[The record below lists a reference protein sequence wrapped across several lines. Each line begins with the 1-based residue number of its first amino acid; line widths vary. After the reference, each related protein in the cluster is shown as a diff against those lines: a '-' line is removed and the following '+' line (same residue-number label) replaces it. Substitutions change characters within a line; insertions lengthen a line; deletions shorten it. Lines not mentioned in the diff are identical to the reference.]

1 MPLKLMSIT
10 IIKAGLFTTV
20 QDGGRKGFQHLG
32 INPSGAMDALA
43 MQIANVLIQNKS
55 DEAVI
60 EFFYPAPV
68 FRFHTAAFIALSGA
82 DFGATINEIPV
93 PINHPIFVPEN
104 AVLSFTK
111 KISGHIAYLAIQ
123 GGLELNEWMNS
134 YSTNTRAGA
143 GGIEGRTLIK
153 GDEINLKAATT
164 KENKESQL
172 QVLPWKADTKGLYQT
187 QSLRYL
193 PGNEFG
199 VLNMASQQFM
209 TNAQFT
215 LNADSDRMGYRLKGP
230 KLNCKKQIELI
241 SSGVTNGTIQLLPN
255 GQCIVLLAD
264 HQTTGGYPR
273 IGHIIQSDIPTLVQ
287 QSPGSTI
294 RLIPVNMETAEKIN
308 NGYAQYLQQLKN
320 ACTLQ
325 LNAYHRY

>member
-1 MPLKLMSIT
+1 MSIT

-20 QDGGRKGFQHLG
+20 QDVGRKGFQHLG
-32 INPSGAMDALA
+32 INPNGAMDALA

-68 FRFHTAAFIALSGA
+68 IRFNASGFIALSGA
-82 DFGATINEIPV
+82 DFGATINEIPI

-143 GGIEGRTLIK
+143 GGVEGRVLIK
-153 GDEINLKAATT
+153 DDEIHFKATALQ
-164 KENKESQL
+164 ENKQSQL
-172 QVLPWKADTKGLYQT
+172 QVLPWMADTKGLYQT

-193 PGNEFG
+193 PGNEFSQ
-199 VLNMASQQFM
+199 LNTFSQQFM

-215 LNADSDRMGYRLKGP
+215 ILADSDRMGYRLKGP
-230 KLNCKKQIELI
+230 ALKCKKQIELI

-264 HQTTGGYPR
+264 HQTSGGYPR

-287 QSPGSTI
+287 QSPGSII

-308 NGYAQYLQQLKN
+308 NRQAQYLQQLKN

-325 LNAYHRY
+325 LNAYHRH

>member
-1 MPLKLMSIT
+1 MSIT

-20 QDGGRKGFQHLG
+20 QDVGRKGFQHLG
-32 INPSGAMDALA
+32 INPNGAMDALA

-68 FRFHTAAFIALSGA
+68 IRFNASGFIALSGA
-82 DFGATINEIPV
+82 DFGATINEIPI

-143 GGIEGRTLIK
+143 GGVEGRVLIND
-153 GDEINLKAATT
+153 DEIHFKATALQ
-164 KENKESQL
+164 ENKQSQL
-172 QVLPWKADTKGLYQT
+172 QVLPWMADTKGLYQS

-193 PGNEFG
+193 PGNEFSQ
-199 VLNMASQQFM
+199 LNTFSQQFM
-209 TNAQFT
+209 TNAQ
-215 LNADSDRMGYRLKGP
+215 
-230 KLNCKKQIELI
+230 
-241 SSGVTNGTIQLLPN
+241 
-255 GQCIVLLAD
+255 
-264 HQTTGGYPR
+264 
-273 IGHIIQSDIPTLVQ
+273 
-287 QSPGSTI
+287 
-294 RLIPVNMETAEKIN
+294 
-308 NGYAQYLQQLKN
+308 
-320 ACTLQ
+320 
-325 LNAYHRY
+325 

>member
-1 MPLKLMSIT
+1 MSIT

-20 QDGGRKGFQHLG
+20 QDVGRKGFQHLG
-32 INPSGAMDALA
+32 INPNGAMDALA

-68 FRFHTAAFIALSGA
+68 IRFNASGFIALSGA
-82 DFGATINEIPV
+82 DFGATINEIPI

-143 GGIEGRTLIK
+143 GGVEGRVLIND
-153 GDEINLKAATT
+153 DEIHFKATALQ
-164 KENKESQL
+164 ENKQSQL
-172 QVLPWKADTKGLYQT
+172 QVLPWMADTKGLYQS

-193 PGNEFG
+193 PGNEFSQ
-199 VLNMASQQFM
+199 LNTFSQQFM

-215 LNADSDRMGYRLKGP
+215 ILADSDRMGYRLKGP
-230 KLNCKKQIELI
+230 VLKCKKQMELI

-264 HQTTGGYPR
+264 HQTSGGYPR

-287 QSPGSTI
+287 QSPGSII

-308 NGYAQYLQQLKN
+308 NRQAQYLQQLKN

-325 LNAYHRY
+325 LNAYHRH

>member
-1 MPLKLMSIT
+1 MSIT

-20 QDGGRKGFQHLG
+20 QDSGRKGFQHLG
-32 INPSGAMDALA
+32 INPNGAMDLLA
-43 MQIANVLIQNKS
+43 MQIANVLIENKAN
-55 DEAVI
+55 EAVI

-68 FRFHTAAFIALSGA
+68 IRFNASTFIALSGA
-82 DFGATINEIPV
+82 DFGASINEVPI

-104 AVLSFTK
+104 AILSFTK

-134 YSTNTRAGA
+134 NSTNTRAGA
-143 GGIEGRTLIK
+143 GGMEGRTLLK
-153 GDEINLKAATT
+153 EDEIKFKAIPLQ
-164 KENKESQL
+164 KNNQSQL
-172 QVLPWKADTKGLYQT
+172 QILPWMADTNGLYQT
-187 QSLRYL
+187 HSLRYL

-199 VLNMASQQFM
+199 QLNMVSQQFM

-215 LNADSDRMGYRLKGP
+215 LLAESDRMGYRLKGP
-230 KLNCKKQIELI
+230 ELKCKKTIELI

-287 QSPGSTI
+287 KSPGSII

-308 NGYAQYLQQLKN
+308 NRQAQYLQQLKN

-325 LNAYHRY
+325 LNAYHRH

>member
-1 MPLKLMSIT
+1 MSIT

-20 QDGGRKGFQHLG
+20 QDGGRKGFQYLG

-68 FRFHTAAFIALSGA
+68 FRFHIDAFIALSGA
-82 DFGATINEIPV
+82 DFGATINDIPV
-93 PINHPIFVPEN
+93 PINHPIFVPKN

-143 GGIEGRTLIK
+143 GGMEGRTLLK
-153 GDEINLKAATT
+153 EDEIKLKASVIQ
-164 KENKESQL
+164 KNSQSQL
-172 QVLPWKADTKGLYQT
+172 QILPWMADTKGLYQT

-193 PGNEFG
+193 PGNEFSL
-199 VLNMASQQFM
+199 LNTFSQQFM

-215 LNADSDRMGYRLKGP
+215 ILADSDRMGYRLKGP
-230 KLNCKKQIELI
+230 ALKCKKTIELI
-241 SSGVTNGTIQLLPN
+241 SSGVTNGTIQLLPS

-287 QSPGSTI
+287 QSPGTII

-308 NGYAQYLQQLKN
+308 NRQGQYLQQLKN

-325 LNAYHRY
+325 LNAYHRH

>member
-1 MPLKLMSIT
+1 MSIT

-32 INPSGAMDALA
+32 INPNGAMDALA
-43 MQIANVLIQNKS
+43 MQIANVLIQNKA
-55 DEAVI
+55 DEAAI

-68 FRFHTAAFIALSGA
+68 IRFNSSAFIALSGA
-82 DFGATINEIPV
+82 DFGATINEIPI

-104 AVLSFTK
+104 GVLSFTK
-111 KISGHIAYLAIQ
+111 KISGQIAYLAIQ

-134 YSTNTRAGA
+134 YSTNTHAGA
-143 GGIEGRTLIK
+143 GGVEGRVLIK
-153 GDEINLKAATT
+153 DDEIHLKATAL
-164 KENKESQL
+164 KENKQSQL
-172 QVLPWKADTKGLYQT
+172 QVLPWMADTKGLYQT

-193 PGNEFG
+193 PGNEFSL
-199 VLNMASQQFM
+199 LNTFSQQFM

-215 LNADSDRMGYRLKGP
+215 ILTDSDRMGYRLKGP
-230 KLNCKKQIELI
+230 VLKCKKQIELI

-273 IGHIIQSDIPTLVQ
+273 IGHIIHSDIPTLVQ
-287 QSPGSTI
+287 QPPASII

-308 NGYAQYLQQLKN
+308 NRQVQYLQQLKN

-325 LNAYHRY
+325 LNAYRRH

>member
-20 QDGGRKGFQHLG
+20 QDVGRKGFQHLG
-32 INPSGAMDALA
+32 INPNGAMDALA

-68 FRFHTAAFIALSGA
+68 IRFNASGFIALSGA
-82 DFGATINEIPV
+82 DFGATINEIPI

-143 GGIEGRTLIK
+143 GGVEGRVLIND
-153 GDEINLKAATT
+153 DEIHFKATALQ
-164 KENKESQL
+164 ENKQSQL
-172 QVLPWKADTKGLYQT
+172 QVLPWMADTKGLYQS

-193 PGNEFG
+193 PGNEFSQ
-199 VLNMASQQFM
+199 LNTFSQQFM

-215 LNADSDRMGYRLKGP
+215 ILADSDRMGYRLKGP
-230 KLNCKKQIELI
+230 VLKCKKQMELI

-264 HQTTGGYPR
+264 HQTSGGYPR

-287 QSPGSTI
+287 QSPGSII

-308 NGYAQYLQQLKN
+308 NRQAQYLQQLKN

-325 LNAYHRY
+325 LNAYHRH

>member
-1 MPLKLMSIT
+1 MSIS

-20 QDGGRKGFQHLG
+20 QDTGRKGFQHLG
-32 INPSGAMDALA
+32 INPNGAMDLLA
-43 MQIANVLIQNKS
+43 MQIANLLIQNKPN
-55 DEAVI
+55 EAVI

-68 FRFHTAAFIALSGA
+68 IRFNASAFIALSGA

-93 PINHPIFVPEN
+93 PINHPIYVPEN
-104 AVLSFTK
+104 AILHFTK

-134 YSTNTRAGA
+134 YSTSTRAGA
-143 GGIEGRTLIK
+143 GGMEGRTL
-153 GDEINLKAATT
+153 LKEDQLKFKANSLQ
-164 KENKESQL
+164 KNSQSQL
-172 QVLPWKADTKGLYQT
+172 QILPWMADTKGLYQS
-187 QSLRYL
+187 QALRYL

-199 VLNMASQQFM
+199 LLNIASQQFM

-215 LNADSDRMGYRLKGP
+215 ILADSDRMGYRLKGP
-230 KLNCKKQIELI
+230 ALKCKKQIELI

-255 GQCIVLLAD
+255 GQCIILLAD

-287 QSPGSTI
+287 QSPGSI
-294 RLIPVNMETAEKIN
+294 IQLIPVNMETAEKIN
-308 NGYAQYLQQLKN
+308 NRQAQYLQQLKN

-325 LNAYHRY
+325 LNAYHRH

>member
-1 MPLKLMSIT
+1 MSIT

-20 QDGGRKGFQHLG
+20 QDVGRKGFQHLG
-32 INPSGAMDALA
+32 INPNGAMDALA

-68 FRFHTAAFIALSGA
+68 IRFNASGFIALSGA
-82 DFGATINEIPV
+82 DFGATINEIPI

-143 GGIEGRTLIK
+143 GGVEGRVLIK
-153 GDEINLKAATT
+153 DDEIHFKATALQ
-164 KENKESQL
+164 ENKQSQL
-172 QVLPWKADTKGLYQT
+172 QVLPWMADTKGLYQS

-193 PGNEFG
+193 PGNEFSQ
-199 VLNMASQQFM
+199 LNTFSQQFM

-215 LNADSDRMGYRLKGP
+215 ILADSDRMGYRLKGP
-230 KLNCKKQIELI
+230 VLKCKKQMELI

-264 HQTTGGYPR
+264 HQTSGGYPR

-287 QSPGSTI
+287 QSPGSII

-308 NGYAQYLQQLKN
+308 NRQAQYLQQLKN

-325 LNAYHRY
+325 LNAYHRH

>member
-1 MPLKLMSIT
+1 MSIT

-32 INPSGAMDALA
+32 INPNGAMDLLA
-43 MQIANVLIQNKS
+43 MQIANVLIQNKG

-68 FRFHTAAFIALSGA
+68 IHFNSSAFISLSGA
-82 DFGATINEIPV
+82 DFGATINEVPV

-104 AVLSFTK
+104 ATLSFTK

-134 YSTNTRAGA
+134 YSTNTRASA
-143 GGIEGRTLIK
+143 GGIEGRILLK
-153 GDEINLKAATT
+153 GDEIKFKANPLQ
-164 KENKESQL
+164 KNNQSQL
-172 QVLPWKADTKGLYQT
+172 QILPWMADTKGLYQT

-199 VLNMASQQFM
+199 QLNMVSQQFM

-215 LNADSDRMGYRLKGP
+215 LLADSDRMGYRLKGP
-230 KLNCKKQIELI
+230 VLKCKKQIELI

-273 IGHIIQSDIPTLVQ
+273 IGHIIQSDISTLVQ
-287 QSPGSTI
+287 QSPGTII

-308 NGYAQYLQQLKN
+308 NRQVQYLQQLKN

-325 LNAYHRY
+325 LNAYHRH

>member
-1 MPLKLMSIT
+1 MSIT

-20 QDGGRKGFQHLG
+20 QDVGRKGFQHLG
-32 INPSGAMDALA
+32 INPNGAMDALA

-55 DEAVI
+55 NEAVI
-60 EFFYPAPV
+60 EFFYPSPV
-68 FRFHTAAFIALSGA
+68 FRFNISAFIALSGA
-82 DFGATINEIPV
+82 DFGATINDIPV

-104 AVLSFTK
+104 AVLCFTK
-111 KISGHIAYLAIQ
+111 KQSGHIGYLAIQ
-123 GGLELNEWMNS
+123 GGLELNDWMNS
-134 YSTNTRAGA
+134 YSTNARAGA
-143 GGIEGRTLIK
+143 GGVEGRVLIK
-153 GDEINLKAATT
+153 DDEIHLKATALQ
-164 KENKESQL
+164 ENKQSQL
-172 QVLPWKADTKGLYQT
+172 QVLPWMADTKGLYQS

-193 PGNEFG
+193 PGNEFSQ
-199 VLNMASQQFM
+199 LNTFSQQFM

-215 LNADSDRMGYRLKGP
+215 ILADSDRMGYRLKGP
-230 KLNCKKQIELI
+230 ALQCKKQMELI
-241 SSGVTNGTIQLLPN
+241 SSGVTNGTIQLLPS

-287 QSPGSTI
+287 QPPGSII

-308 NGYAQYLQQLKN
+308 NRQAQYLQQLKN

-325 LNAYHRY
+325 LNAYHRH

>member
-1 MPLKLMSIT
+1 MSIT
-10 IIKAGLFTTV
+10 IIKAGLFSTV
-20 QDGGRKGFQHLG
+20 QDSGRKGFQHLG
-32 INPSGAMDALA
+32 INPNGAMDVLA
-43 MQIANVLIQNKS
+43 MQIANLLIQNKA

-68 FRFHTAAFIALSGA
+68 FRFNTAAFIALSGA
-82 DFGATINEIPV
+82 DFGASINDIPV

-111 KISGHIAYLAIQ
+111 KLSGHIGYLAIQ

-143 GGIEGRTLIK
+143 GGMEGRALLK
-153 GDEINLKAATT
+153 EDEIKLKASVLQ
-164 KENKESQL
+164 KNSQCQL
-172 QVLPWKADTKGLYQT
+172 QVLPWMADTKGLYQT

-193 PGNEFG
+193 PGNEFAL
-199 VLNMASQQFM
+199 LNTFSQQFM

-215 LNADSDRMGYRLKGP
+215 ILADSDRMGYRLKGP
-230 KLNCKKQIELI
+230 ALKCKKPIELI
-241 SSGVTNGTIQLLPN
+241 SSGVTNGTIQLLPS

-287 QSPGSTI
+287 QSPGTII

-308 NGYAQYLQQLKN
+308 SRQGQYLQQLKN

-325 LNAYHRY
+325 LNAYHRH

>member
-1 MPLKLMSIT
+1 MSIT
-10 IIKAGLFTTV
+10 IIKAGLFSTV
-20 QDGGRKGFQHLG
+20 QDTGRKGFQHLG
-32 INPSGAMDALA
+32 INPNGAMDVLA
-43 MQIANVLIQNKS
+43 MQIANLLIQNKA

-68 FRFHTAAFIALSGA
+68 FRFNTAAFIALSGA
-82 DFGATINEIPV
+82 DFVASINDIPV

-111 KISGHIAYLAIQ
+111 KQSGHIGYLAIQ

-143 GGIEGRTLIK
+143 GGMEGR
-153 GDEINLKAATT
+153 A
-164 KENKESQL
+164 L
-172 QVLPWKADTKGLYQT
+172 Q
-187 QSLRYL
+187 S
-193 PGNEFG
+193 
-199 VLNMASQQFM
+199 
-209 TNAQFT
+209 
-215 LNADSDRMGYRLKGP
+215 
-230 KLNCKKQIELI
+230 KKQIELI
-241 SSGVTNGTIQLLPN
+241 SSGVTNGTIQLLPS

-287 QSPGSTI
+287 QSPGTVI

-308 NGYAQYLQQLKN
+308 TRQGQYLQQLKN

-325 LNAYHRY
+325 LN

>member
-1 MPLKLMSIT
+1 MSIT

-32 INPSGAMDALA
+32 INPNGAMDALA
-43 MQIANVLIQNKS
+43 MQIANMLIQNKAA
-55 DEAVI
+55 EAVI

-68 FRFHTAAFIALSGA
+68 IRFNVSAFIALSGA
-82 DFGATINEIPV
+82 DFGATINEIPI

-143 GGIEGRTLIK
+143 GGVEGRVLIK
-153 GDEINLKAATT
+153 DDEINFKATVLQ
-164 KENKESQL
+164 ENKQSQL
-172 QVLPWKADTKGLYQT
+172 QVLPWMADTKGLYQT

-193 PGNEFG
+193 PGNEFSF
-199 VLNMASQQFM
+199 LNAFSQQFM

-215 LNADSDRMGYRLKGP
+215 VHADSDRMGYRLKGP
-230 KLNCKKQIELI
+230 ALKCKKQIELI
-241 SSGVTNGTIQLLPN
+241 SSGVTNGSIQLLPN

-287 QSPGSTI
+287 QSPGTII

-308 NGYAQYLQQLKN
+308 NRQAQYLQQLKN

-325 LNAYHRY
+325 LNAYHRH

>member
-1 MPLKLMSIT
+1 MSIT

-20 QDGGRKGFQHLG
+20 QDSGRKGFQHLG
-32 INPSGAMDALA
+32 INPNGAMDLLA
-43 MQIANVLIQNKS
+43 MQIANVLIQNKA
-55 DEAVI
+55 DEAVV

-68 FRFHTAAFIALSGA
+68 IRFNASAFIALTGA
-82 DFGATINEIPV
+82 DFGATINDIPV

-104 AVLSFTK
+104 AILSFTK
-111 KISGHIAYLAIQ
+111 KTSGHIAYLAVQ

-143 GGIEGRTLIK
+143 GGMEGRALLKEDELKFKANPIQKNSQSTLQI
-153 GDEINLKAATT
+153 
-164 KENKESQL
+164 
-172 QVLPWKADTKGLYQT
+172 LPWMADTLGLYQT

-193 PGNEFG
+193 PGNEFSQ
-199 VLNMASQQFM
+199 LNTFSQQFM

-215 LNADSDRMGYRLKGP
+215 ILAESDRMGYRLKGP
-230 KLNCKKQIELI
+230 ALKCKRPIELI

-287 QSPGSTI
+287 QPPGAII

-308 NGYAQYLQQLKN
+308 TRQSQYLQQLKN

-325 LNAYHRY
+325 LNAYHRH